1 MVRKFITQRGL
12 EKLKQ
17 KLDYLK
23 STRRKEVVLSIK
35 KLIEQGDIVEN
46 PAYDQAQNELQEVE
60 GEIQKLENIIKNL
73 VVAKVREKEVV
84 NLGSKVT
91 LGLNRETIEYTIVG
105 FDEADLSQNKISYE
119 SPIGQA
125 LIDHKRGDVVEVQ
138 TPKGLVRYKI
148 LKVE

>member
-1 MVRKFITQRGL
+1 MAKKFITREGL

-23 STRRKEVVLSIK
+23 SHRRKEMALRIK

-60 GEIQKLENIIKNL
+60 GKIQQLENTIKNL
-73 VVAKVREKEVV
+73 VVAKVKEKDVV
-84 NLGSKVT
+84 SLGSKVT
-91 LGLNRETIEYTIVG
+91 LHYDKNTIEYIIVG

-125 LIDHKRGDVVEVQ
+125 LVSHKRGDVVEVQ
-138 TPKGLVRYKI
+138 TPKGTVRYKI
-148 LKVE
+148 LSVD

>member
-1 MVRKFITQRGL
+1 MAKKFITREGL

-23 STRRKEVVLSIK
+23 SHRRKEMALRIK

-60 GEIQKLENIIKNL
+60 GKIQQLENTIKNL
-73 VVAKVREKEVV
+73 VVAKVKEKDVV
-84 NLGSKVT
+84 SLGSKVT
-91 LGLNRETIEYTIVG
+91 LHYDKNTIEYIIVG

-125 LIDHKRGDVVEVQ
+125 LLSHKRGDVVEVQ
-138 TPKGLVRYKI
+138 TPKGTVRYKI
-148 LKVE
+148 LSVD